1 MQHKQF
7 LAQATWKDL
16 LKHLP
21 KFDRE
26 IFTEK
31 DFVSI
36 SILPKSLY
44 EPTKQ
49 AFYQKSQQLANLST
63 DFNSVCFQTIVIV
76 NCGFTENLVII
87 GPILCKLLRKMCF
100 RALVT
105 SLFLLNPYLIWTADI
120 SFDFQGTLVVIT
132 FKILEWSY
140 LLG

>member
-36 SILPKSLY
+36 SILPKSLR
-44 EPTKQ
+44 EPTKR

-76 NCGFTENLVII
+76 NCGFTENFVII

-100 RALVT
+100 RTLVT
-105 SLFLLNPYLIWTADI
+105 SLFPLNPYLIWTADI

-132 FKILEWSY
+132 FKILEW
-140 LLG
+140 